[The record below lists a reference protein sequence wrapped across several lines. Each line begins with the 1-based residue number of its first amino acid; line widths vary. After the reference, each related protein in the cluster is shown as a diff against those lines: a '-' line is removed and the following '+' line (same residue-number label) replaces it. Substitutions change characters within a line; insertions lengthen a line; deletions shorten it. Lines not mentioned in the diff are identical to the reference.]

1 MKTDN
6 FNFLNTKD
14 KGKFQNYLND
24 NLWLKVTEFL
34 DCGELE
40 TCLIIL
46 PVISLVAL
54 GKRQRL
60 GTCHCQIC
68 CLDYRMDLTEQAK
81 KNHLVNQIATL
92 CATKARIRYIR
103 GLHYR
108 FHQPYHITTNYL
120 GLD

>member
-1 MKTDN
+1 MKPDN

-24 NLWLKVTEFL
+24 NLWLKVTDFL

-46 PVISLVAL
+46 PVISLVTL
-54 GKRQRL
+54 GKRKRL

-68 CLDYRMDLTEQAK
+68 CLDYRINLTEWAK

-92 CATKARIRYIR
+92 CANKARIRYIR